1 MELSEL
7 RIFTAAARSGSFSAA
22 AERLYISH
30 STVSRAVSALEDEL
44 GAPLFTRG
52 SRGVAL
58 TPAGKT
64 LLAGGEA
71 LLAQAAALA
80 RQIRDGG

>member
-1 MELSEL
+1 MELDAL
-7 RIFTAAARSGSFSAA
+7 RIFAAAARAGSFSAA
-22 AERLYISH
+22 AGELYISH

-44 GAPLFTRG
+44 GVPLFQRG

-58 TPAGKT
+58 TPAGKK
-64 LLAGGEA
+64 LLTGGEA
-71 LLAQAAALA
+71 LLAQAEALA